1 MADFNLR
8 VIAETQ
14 EAERR
19 LRDVDKA
26 ANAVAKDR
34 SIKFDLQGI
43 KNAQQNFK
51 DLQSNLKD
59 IGNNIQTFYRISK
72 NIPGLGERVQE
83 FESLAKGTANIAK
96 NAPQSAAALRENAKA
111 GSILSN
117 SLEAAGGAAGRLI
130 NNMAK
135 VGFAMF
141 AVKEAVGVLQGAFG
155 GFFNETIGREIRL
168 RETILKTQTTLAS
181 TSKVFRNN
189 QEITDPFQKIVS
201 LTGEVNKRIDSIRE
215 RSIALAGVTSNEV
228 IEVFGIVASQVGQIG
243 GGLKEAEDLAI
254 NFSAALGTF
263 GIPLYQARQEIGSI
277 LRGDITMDSYLA
289 KALGITNEDVAK
301 AKSQTG
307 GVVKFLEDRLG
318 AAVAGQKIAAQG
330 FAGVVSNIK
339 DLSELIN
346 QRFGAGLLDPMLGG
360 LTKVFDFLFKIRE
373 EVFAISEGLGRG
385 LGSLLGT
392 NLSIISGGSGLFGQI
407 GANAESFGAQ
417 LAESVKKAFASLQAS
432 ANTVIAPL
440 RNLFE
445 EIAKSIG
452 LVGAGLARLA
462 QGFLSI
468 QIENFKALVQIFS
481 NLSEAVT
488 AFSAVLGQVLRA
500 YGQLLQVPFV
510 QYLSQIS
517 AQFQLLEKIGVM
529 SVIKLGFAAGAL
541 IAAWTPIVIFVQGL
555 VARIAALL
563 GGLVIAV
570 GAAFTRLGAVVAA
583 FAATL
588 TATYPAAEALK
599 QQLLGLATSLT
610 AAGTAADKA
619 GVSVGK
625 FGGATAGAARAAGN
639 AILSFVKFNL
649 ILLAVQIAITV
660 LIDLFGRF
668 QRAQDKIAS
677 DKRAEEALHKLNTVY
692 KNVGESATQATK
704 DAKAFEEALV
714 STKLN
719 EARQNLEEIN
729 KQLADTNRLLEARK
743 RTTVFDDIK
752 SGAAGAF
759 EEAKKLFNLI
769 FGAKKEVTIVFGID
783 FRMFTDEGRKQ
794 ILEEAKRKAQDEI
807 SRLSKEGSRADIEQK
822 ITLEAQ
828 KRVDL
833 TKEIGDLERQQLGEL
848 FQKRQELAQKE
859 VDIFRAAGELRLY
872 QIEQANRKMLEGEE
886 GASASALEALN
897 QYILT
902 KERGELDIESAKKD
916 LAIELANLERQ
927 LINYRLESEKRIAE
941 IRKQTADYEA
951 QAAQT
956 AAQSGAAAG
965 AATGTGGAI
974 PAATGV
980 GSGFRV
986 GSTGG
991 STGPHLDIRGSDRE
1005 SVLREA
1011 ASIIKKWQDQ
1021 KVSYIVL
1028 PNANIDVTNMRDDA
1042 ALMRALRSDQLAH
1055 DTKRGR
1061 RIGQSRGAV
1070 DISVPSGTLVPVP
1083 ASAPWWDPG
1092 GGGVTARSLNTGNL
1106 LLHGLQG
1113 STATPGG
1120 RAAAPSRGAAPAS
1133 GASPTGAAPALPS
1146 TAAYESSLRSLGSSM
1161 ERLRQLQAQLTNART
1176 KDAFDA
1182 IAKAAFPKV
1191 ELESYQSAIKESQL
1205 ALRDLSKVSL
1215 ETYDPELL
1223 QIRIAQE
1230 NELGDKKREI
1240 AQIEEKAK
1248 ARLSPAEFAALQKD
1262 LNTENEK
1269 YTRDL
1274 KEQTRLKEQQLQL
1287 DRARASVAGLLEDT
1301 LRQRNDTVRN
1311 IFGAR
1316 TGAASAALSPNDFS
1330 GRRQLDA
1337 RSTIFNRYLDET
1349 RGGTRAL
1356 SPEAQAAFQRFAAEA
1371 LASAKSLALVDEE
1384 LNKFAEGL
1392 QLSRDLSKSLTDSY
1406 KGMFA
1411 SVLQGGDLTEAVK
1424 TMSQNISGRFIDL
1437 ALDYAFKPMEQQLE
1451 KLFRDVF
1458 GVDDAQIK
1466 NNEVLNGLT
1475 TEISGSLVPSIQ
1487 KLTQTIQAAVL
1498 PGSGAT
1504 QAFGGPGIPGLN
1516 VPTLDGSAFGS
1527 GAFGASPENTMLPFT
1542 EGLNVLGD
1550 GLTGITDKATE
1561 AGKSLDT
1568 EAGKGLT
1575 GLQKFAGGMASVAT
1589 AAMSIVG
1596 GIQQIGKGGASNV
1609 LGGIGSILLG
1619 VGGALGGLNGMGL
1632 FGKRAGGGAV
1642 SARRPYLVGE
1652 SGPELFLPGASGGVS
1667 TANQLRDAMGS
1678 GSGGR
1683 GGSPMLNMTFETT
1696 KIGGTEYVSRE
1707 QLESAMAATRR
1718 QAARDGASRGM
1729 SMTLSKLQ
1737 QSPAT
1742 RSKVGLR

>member
-51 DLQSNLKD
+51 DIQSNLKD

-373 EVFAISEGLGRG
+373 QLFAISGAAGTGIGQVLSTTLGQIIG
-385 LGSLLGT
+385 TSSVFQQLGS
-392 NLSIISGGSGLFGQI
+392 
-407 GANAESFGAQ
+407 GAQ
-417 LAESVKKAFASLQAS
+417 GFAAKLTEDVKRAFKALEVEALR
-432 ANTVIAPL
+432 VVAPL
-440 RNLFE
+440 RNIFE
-445 EIAKSIG
+445 EITKSVIVLG
-452 LVGAGLARLA
+452 QGLAKLA
-462 QGFLSI
+462 QGFISI
-468 QIENFKALVQIFS
+468 KIEEFKALVQLFS
-481 NLSEAVT
+481 NLAEGATVF
-488 AFSAVLGQVLRA
+488 ASALSGVLSA
-500 YGQLLQVPFV
+500 YGSLLQQPIV

-517 AQFQLLEKIGVM
+517 AQFKILEQIGVM
-529 SVIKLGFAAGAL
+529 SAVKLAFVAVSLIGA
-541 IAAWTPIVIFVQGL
+541 WQPIVTFFQGL
-555 VARIAALL
+555 VAKVAALL

-570 GAAFTRLGAVVAA
+570 GAAVARIGAVIGA

-599 QQLLGLATSLT
+599 QQLLGLSASLT
-610 AAGTAADKA
+610 AAGASADKA
-619 GVSVGK
+619 GASIAR
-625 FGGATAGAARAAGN
+625 FGGATAGAARTVGMAIAG
-639 AILSFVKFNL
+639 FVKFNL
-649 ILLAVQIAITV
+649 VLLGVQLLITG
-660 LIDLFGRF
+660 LIDAFGRY
-668 QRAQDKIAS
+668 QQQQDNIRSTERARQ
-677 DKRAEEALHKLNTVY
+677 ALRELSTTY
-692 KNVGESATQATK
+692 ANVGEDANSATKSARDFARQIV
-704 DAKAFEEALV
+704 DAEYSKAQQELE
-714 STKLN
+714 SIRRKLN
-719 EARQNLEEIN
+719 DLNYEAQFGIQTWGELGRRLAQFVNPLDGKSLFDGDADEIKRLEQERDRYRQFMSDRDKQRDKERVAENVRVEGQARTDTERQIADFRRQQEQDLFQARQN
-729 KQLADTNRLLEARK
+729 A
-743 RTTVFDDIK
+743 
-752 SGAAGAF
+752 
-759 EEAKKLFNLI
+759 
-769 FGAKKEVTIVFGID
+769 
-783 FRMFTDEGRKQ
+783 
-794 ILEEAKRKAQDEI
+794 
-807 SRLSKEGSRADIEQK
+807 
-822 ITLEAQ
+822 
-828 KRVDL
+828 
-833 TKEIGDLERQQLGEL
+833 
-848 FQKRQELAQKE
+848 AQKE
-859 VDIFRAAGELRLY
+859 IDVFRAAGELRLY